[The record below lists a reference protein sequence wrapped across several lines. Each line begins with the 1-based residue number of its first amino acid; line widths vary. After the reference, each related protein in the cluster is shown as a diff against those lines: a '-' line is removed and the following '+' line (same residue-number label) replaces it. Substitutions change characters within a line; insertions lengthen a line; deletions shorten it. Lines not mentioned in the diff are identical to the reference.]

1 MTSHNQKSLRF
12 FSYIQLLIVS
22 QSVEFLVFQCIL
34 TVTFLDT
41 FYRHYLSAVTIK
53 LIPQS
58 LRRYAE
64 YLVKK
69 RSLMDAPIA
78 ETVHAEYDQGC
89 FIT

>member
-1 MTSHNQKSLRF
+1 MF
-12 FSYIQLLIVS
+12 S

-41 FYRHYLSAVTIK
+41 FYRHCFSAVTIK

-58 LRRYAE
+58 FRRYAE

-69 RSLMDAPIA
+69 RSLMNAPIA
-78 ETVHAEYDQGC
+78 ETIDAENDQGC